1 VLKQHFLGEIGGM
14 LMKVKKKKK
23 KQLGMG
29 RKIVCTRLMAR
40 ASS

>member
-14 LMKVKKKKK
+14 LMKVKKKK